1 MENVFVVRDGSTF
14 KENVTLAQTIH
25 FGMEL
30 IVKVQFQLQIGAWEN
45 HILNI
50 ITEVAI
56 VWINL
61 FC

>member
-1 MENVFVVRDGSTF
+1 MENVYAVKDGLTF
-14 KENVTLAQTIH
+14 KENATLAQTIH

-30 IVKVQFQLQIGAWEN
+30 IVKAQFQLQIGAWED

-61 FC
+61 SL